1 MSALFAVQVLVVLVI
16 ESITLGLIDLAR
28 WHELMQSVDHLAD
41 TSQAQHLNKLADVV
55 RAFEHR
61 SVRRNPWKLGGRSR

>member
-1 MSALFAVQVLVVLVI
+1 MPALFAAQVLVVLVI

-28 WHELMQSVDHLAD
+28 WHELVQSVDHLAD
-41 TSQAQHLNKLADVV
+41 TGQAQHLDKLAEVV

-61 SVRRNPWKLGGRSR
+61 SARRSPWKLGGRSK